1 MNKCPNKKG
10 LTVFYTHQ
18 CVFTDYY
25 VNLEYQNIS
34 KEFNLPLEIVHI
46 KSRDEI
52 SKVPSAFP
60 IHNIYLDGEF
70 LTHEIQ
76 TIKRFEKLMVKRT

>member
-1 MNKCPNKKG
+1 LSGKKG

-25 VNLEYQNIS
+25 VNVEYQNIA
-34 KEFNLPLEIVHI
+34 KEFNLSLEIVHI

-52 SKVPSAFP
+52 TKVPSAFP
-60 IHNIYLDGEF
+60 IHTIYLDGEF

-76 TIKRFEKLMVKRT
+76 TVKRFEKLMAKRH